1 MLRLSA
7 LATLLVC
14 LTYANAFGQQTRA
27 ELLEQQRAERARSV
41 APYTPNAVERALLY
55 LDEKR
60 IIERL
65 GQELTGI
72 YPRIGGFTTGS
83 GFALGVG
90 LRHALPGTND
100 FEVDAVGGDV
110 GEGVQVRRLQCAG
123 ARRCSEAGWSSMA
136 ARAGGITPRR
146 TTSGWASRSP
156 PVGSDYRYL
165 GLGVNLA
172 ARLRLLRHL
181 WVGEEVGYL
190 RPDIEDGTDDRF
202 PSTRDGFT
210 DEEAPGL
217 TRQPRL
223 VYNRT
228 SVDLDYRDQPGN
240 PRGGG
245 RVLFQIGTGRDQDPS
260 REFSY
265 RRTDL
270 EVMHVFP
277 IFDKKRNFALRFAAS
292 HVDPLNAGGRVAFF
306 LSPTIG
312 GSHTVRS
319 YRELRFR
326 DATYVLLNGEYR
338 WEAFSAL
345 DLALYWDGG
354 DVGHHAGTDSPR
366 RVQDRLGLRPAVQYR
381 SPDLHADRHRLRR
394 AAKDRDCSS
403 KFNPAF

>member
-1 MLRLSA
+1 MVRLLA
-7 LATLLVC
+7 LAAVFVC
-14 LTYANAFGQQTRA
+14 LAQANAFGQQTRA
-27 ELLEQQRAERARSV
+27 ELLEQERAERARSL
-41 APYTPNAVERALLY
+41 APYSPNPIERALLY

-90 LRHALPGTND
+90 VRHALPGTDD
-100 FEVDAVGGDV
+100 FEVDLSAAMSAKGYKSLDFHVRAPALLRGRLELDGGTRWWDYTQEDYFGL
-110 GEGVQVRRLQCAG
+110 GESQA
-123 ARRCSEAGWSSMA
+123 SS
-136 ARAGGITPRR
+136 R
-146 TTSGWASRSP
+146 
-156 PVGSDYRYL
+156 SDYRYL
-165 GLGVNLA
+165 GLGVNLV
-172 ARLRLLRHL
+172 ARFRLYRWLS
-181 WVGEEVGYL
+181 VGEDVGYL

-202 PSTRDGFT
+202 PSTGESFT

-217 TRQPRL
+217 ARQPRL
-223 VYNRT
+223 VYNR
-228 SVDLDYRDQPGN
+228 SFVDFDYRDQPGN

-270 EVMHVFP
+270 DVMHVFP
-277 IFDKKRNFALRFAAS
+277 IFDKKRNFAVRFAAA

-338 WEAFSAL
+338 WEAFSGL
-345 DLALYWDGG
+345 DLALFWDGG
-354 DVGHHAGTDSPR
+354 DVGTTLE
-366 RVQDRLGLRPAVQYR
+366 QIRLDELKTGWGFGLRFNTVRRIFMRIDAGFGGPEG
-381 SPDLHADRHRLRR
+381 PRLFF
-394 AAKDRDCSS
+394 